1 MKRLTLVLAM
11 LLLATPVM
19 AQQVRLGYMA
29 LRYDL
34 DATSITY
41 CRSEG
46 KNGDPFGPPMSRD
59 YLVDNAGSE
68 TAVTS
73 ATADQDVFLGMARGD
88 VMFITVAAVQYP
100 RGVLTYTDTE
110 NIVVD
115 EAIDLSAADYPF
127 TWRRNN
133 CGTAVTDGWVNIGG
147 MDDVTVGIF
156 LKQYVGDG
164 NGIDFR
170 LEGTVQTPDGTTNI
184 VQLWP
189 TDKTVDGA
197 ATVQN
202 ILNTGITANIFINVQ
217 EPIDQIRLGMF
228 HNTADD
234 GADLTTNAEQITA
247 VVFGNINQR

>member
-1 MKRLTLVLAM
+1 MKRLLILL
-11 LLLATPVM
+11 LLLATPALADESVF
-19 AQQVRLGYMA
+19 GYFTV
-29 LRYDL
+29 RYDL

-46 KNGDPFGPPMSRD
+46 QRGDPFAPNKPND

-73 ATADQDVFLGMARGD
+73 ATAGEDVFLGMAAGD
-88 VMFITVAAVQYP
+88 VIFITVDQVVYP
-100 RGVLTYTDTE
+100 RGIVTYTDTE

-115 EAIDLSAADYPF
+115 EAIDLSGSDYPI

-133 CGTAVTDGWVNIGG
+133 CGTAVTDGWLDIGNQN
-147 MDDVTVGIF
+147 DVTITFF

-164 NGIDFR
+164 NGLDIR
-170 LEGTVQTPDGTTNI
+170 VEGTVESPDGTTNL

-189 TDKTVDGA
+189 TGKTVGGA

-202 ILNTGITANIFINVQ
+202 FTTAGIATNIMINVP
-217 EPIDQIRLGMF
+217 EPVQKVRIGML

-234 GADLTTNAEQITA
+234 GGDLTTNAEQITGI
-247 VVFGNINQR
+247 VHGRVHR